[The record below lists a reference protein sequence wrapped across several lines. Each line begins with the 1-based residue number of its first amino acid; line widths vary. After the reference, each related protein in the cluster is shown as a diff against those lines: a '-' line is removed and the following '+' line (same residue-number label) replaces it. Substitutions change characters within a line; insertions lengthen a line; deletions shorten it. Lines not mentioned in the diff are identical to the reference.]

1 MLCYTIG
8 VARVTHESH
17 ESHESHEPNDNTGVT
32 QMYIKHLTFILSN
45 SDDSICFQFAYGI
58 MPNNTNEL
66 FTWIKSELVAD
77 DIMQYIINITL
88 Y

>member
-1 MLCYTIG
+1 MLCYIIG
-8 VARVTHESH
+8 VARVT
-17 ESHESHEPNDNTGVT
+17 HEPNDNTGVT

-58 MPNNTNEL
+58 MPDNMDIL
-66 FTWIKSELVAD
+66 FAWIKRELIAD
-77 DIMQYIINITL
+77 DIMQYIIGTTL